1 MNIMGNS
8 VYTHQMPTPSDLDSK
23 W

>member
-8 VYTHQMPTPSDLDSK
+8 VYTHQMPTRSDLDSK